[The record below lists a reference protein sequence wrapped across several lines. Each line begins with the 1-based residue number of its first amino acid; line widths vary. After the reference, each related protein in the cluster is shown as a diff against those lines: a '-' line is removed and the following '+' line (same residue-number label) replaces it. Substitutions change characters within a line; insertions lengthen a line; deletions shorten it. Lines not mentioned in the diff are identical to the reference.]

1 MHVAVRLFSNRSQ
14 VTSKCGKNNK
24 VAHEAIAECVTD
36 VLTTF
41 WRLLWPIIEQTHGN
55 IVFYIIKK
63 QTTTEKLFF
72 LFQTLSTW
80 LPESSSNRSPK
91 WRPKWRLPC
100 WFRHVGSTKTLLC
113 ACSRV
118 SQAFLPPV
126 IVAFSNFSGVMWTEN
141 ILSVF

>member
-1 MHVAVRLFSNRSQ
+1 MHVAVHLFSNRSQ
-14 VTSKCGKNNK
+14 VTSKYGKNNK

-41 WRLLWPIIEQTHGN
+41 WRLSVTYYWTDARQHSVLYNKETNYHR
-55 IVFYIIKK
+55 KA
-63 QTTTEKLFF
+63 FF
-72 LFQTLSTW
+72 LFQTLSTR

-91 WRPKWRLPC
+91 WRPKWWLPC

-113 ACSRV
+113 AWSRV